1 MQNSN
6 KLRVK
11 IQLHKQGVSLGEEAT
26 LTSDIGVP
34 SSVWHFTPPG
44 GSTAPYIL
52 EVVNVESNARCSGA
66 YGSPLSGCSTSPYYG
81 IPVQTN
87 TAYATECVAFDIQF
101 STDNTYDLPGASAN

>member
-1 MQNSN
+1 MLNST

-11 IQLHKQGVSLGEEAT
+11 LQLHKQGVSLGEEAT

-44 GSTAPYIL
+44 GTTSPYII
-52 EVVNVESNARCSGA
+52 EVVNVESNARCTGA
-66 YGSPLSGCSTSPYYG
+66 YGTALASCPTNPYYN

-87 TAYATECVAFDIQF
+87 TAYATECAAFDIQF
-101 STDNTYDLPGASAN
+101 ATDDTYDLPGVSAN